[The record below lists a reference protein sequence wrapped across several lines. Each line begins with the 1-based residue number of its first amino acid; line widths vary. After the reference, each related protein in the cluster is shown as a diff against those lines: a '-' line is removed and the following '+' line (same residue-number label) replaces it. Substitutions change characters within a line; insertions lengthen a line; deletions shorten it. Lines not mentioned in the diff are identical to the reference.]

1 MEKWNSYMAKG
12 TEVLLLD
19 ETTKKIEDLT
29 TSDEIYVLN
38 ASDPSFDGANLQ
50 NNNGEGGF
58 AVDILKKEFSLSDV
72 VTIKLDDDCEITISK
87 DYPIVG
93 AHPSSGWQ
101 VFDIDI
107 FIKKYLDTTYV
118 TSTEN
123 RNEFIYSQVKNI
135 DYEHEGVHPQAK
147 DWWDSSI
154 SGSMHPSGR
163 QSGGVPGRLT
173 VGKPIVVKDT
183 LLIDDSETYFGKIS
197 DIVTYDTNEKI
208 DMYCIDYVEYGHYN
222 IINNIVCAAIELG
235 HLWPRSFY
243 DDRGIYH
250 NWD

>member
-19 ETTKKIEDLT
+19 KTTKKIEDLT

-50 NNNGEGGF
+50 NNDGEGGF

-72 VTIKLDDDCEITISK
+72 VTIRLENGSEVTVTK

-93 AHPSSGWQ
+93 AGKAAGWQ
-101 VFDIDI
+101 VFDIDV
-107 FIKKYLDTTYV
+107 FIKTYLSTTYV
-118 TSTEN
+118 ASAEN
-123 RNEFIYSQVKNI
+123 RNKLIYSLVSNV
-135 DYEHEGVHPQAK
+135 DHEHNGIHPQAK

-163 QSGGVPGRLT
+163 QSGGVPGRLM
-173 VGKPIVVKDT
+173 VGKPIVIENTFLNNGKEKYSNISNIIEYDKD
-183 LLIDDSETYFGKIS
+183 
-197 DIVTYDTNEKI
+197 EKI
-208 DMYCIDYVEYGHYN
+208 NMYSIELVEYAHYN
-222 IINNIVCAAIELG
+222 ILNGIVCPAIELG
-235 HLWPRSFY
+235 HLWPQSFY
-243 DDRGIYH
+243 DERGIIH
-250 NWD
+250 

>member
-1 MEKWNSYMAKG
+1 MESWTSYMIEG
-12 TEVLLLD
+12 TKIRLLNN
-19 ETTKKIEDLT
+19 TTKNIEDLT
-29 TSDEIYVLN
+29 TDDELIVMN
-38 ASDPSFDGANLQ
+38 ASDPSFDAANLEH
-50 NNNGEGGF
+50 NSKEGGF
-58 AVDILKKEFSLSDV
+58 ATNIIKKEFSLSDV
-72 VTIKLDDDCEITISK
+72 VTIQLENGSEVTVTK

-93 AHPSSGWQ
+93 ANKSAGWQ

-107 FIKKYLDTTYV
+107 FIKTYLDTTYV

-123 RNEFIYSQVKNI
+123 RNELIYSLVSNV
-135 DYEHEGVHPQAK
+135 DHEHNGIHPQAK

-163 QSGGVPGRLT
+163 QSGGVPGRLA
-173 VGKPIVVKDT
+173 VGKPIVVENT
-183 LLIDDSETYFGKIS
+183 FLNNGKEKYSNIS
-197 DIVTYDTNEKI
+197 NIVEYDTDEKI
-208 DMYCIDYVEYGHYN
+208 DMYCIELVEYAHYN
-222 IINNIVCAAIELG
+222 ILNGIVCPTIELG

>member
-1 MEKWNSYMAKG
+1 MENWNSYMAKG

-19 ETTKKIEDLT
+19 NTTKNIEDLT
-29 TSDEIYVLN
+29 TEDELMVMN
-38 ASDPSFDGANLQ
+38 ASDPSFDAANLD
-50 NNNGEGGF
+50 NNDVEGGF
-58 AVDILKKEFSLSDV
+58 ATNVIKKEFSLSDV
-72 VTIKLDDDCEITISK
+72 VTIQLENGSEVTVTK

-93 AHPSSGWQ
+93 AGKSSGWQ
-101 VFDIDI
+101 VFDIDV
-107 FIKKYLDTTYV
+107 FIKSYLDTTYE

-123 RNEFIYSQVKNI
+123 RNELIYSQVSNI
-135 DYEHEGVHPQAK
+135 DHEHKGIHSQAK

-163 QSGGVPGRLT
+163 QSGGIPGRLA
-173 VGKPIVVKDT
+173 VGKPIVIENTFLKNGEVKYSRISNIVEND
-183 LLIDDSETYFGKIS
+183 ID
-197 DIVTYDTNEKI
+197 EKV
-208 DMYCIDYVEYGHYN
+208 DMYSIERVVWAHYN
-222 IINNIVCAAIELG
+222 ILNGIICPAIELG